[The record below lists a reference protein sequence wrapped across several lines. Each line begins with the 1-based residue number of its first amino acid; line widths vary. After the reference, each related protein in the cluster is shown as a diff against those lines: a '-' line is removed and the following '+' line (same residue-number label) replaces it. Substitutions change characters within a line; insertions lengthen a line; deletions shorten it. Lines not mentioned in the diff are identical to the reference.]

1 MVQEGKISADDA
13 ADLIEAFDEVD
24 SQEPEAVGVG
34 ADAGSSRSSAT
45 SGRREST
52 AGKDPFS
59 AFMDTMEKFGR
70 DAAKS
75 VDWRD
80 ISRQVRES
88 AQQGIDALKNGL
100 DQVNSGRGFVWGGAT
115 EVREIS
121 LPLSV
126 PEGKLLRVENQAG
139 DIRISSGSELG
150 NVTARAEFRGVTS
163 EETKQ
168 RAAAYTLLI
177 EESESVVLVRQPDI
191 PNVTVDLVI
200 TLPNAVGVEVRSA
213 SGDISVIDT
222 RGACRISARSA
233 NVRLRNLE
241 GAVEVNLMSGDIT
254 LEDASSPQVTLE
266 NKSGDLTLRRVKGN
280 VSARTTSGDVELQ
293 DLEGKTASV
302 ETVSGDIRAGFVAP
316 VTGSVNF
323 RTVSGDVDIKVPDG
337 SDCRVSL
344 SSLSGDINS
353 ELDLVESTQSDR
365 RLTGRLGEGAGTLDV
380 SAVSG
385 DIRLS
390 MAKTEVHE

>member
-24 SQEPEAVGVG
+24 AQEPEAVGVG
-34 ADAGSSRSSAT
+34 GTTAGSA
-45 SGRREST
+45 RREST

-88 AQQGIDALKNGL
+88 AQQGIDALKHGL
-100 DQVNSGRGFVWGGAT
+100 EQVNGGRGFAWSGAT

-139 DIRISSGSELG
+139 DIRISSGAELG

-200 TLPNAVGVEVRSA
+200 TLPNPVGVEVRSA

-233 NVRLRNLE
+233 DVRLRNLD
-241 GAVEVNLMSGDIT
+241 GAIEVNLMSGNIT
-254 LEDASSPQVTLE
+254 LEDATSPQVTLE

-280 VSARTTSGDVELQ
+280 ISARTTSGDVDFH
-293 DLEGKTASV
+293 DLDGKTASV
-302 ETVSGDIRAGFVAP
+302 ETVSGDIRAGFATP

-323 RTVSGDVDIKVPDG
+323 RTVSGDVDLKVPDG

-344 SSLSGDINS
+344 STLSGDIDS
-353 ELDLVESTQSDR
+353 ELELGESTQSDR
-365 RLTGRLGEGAGTLDV
+365 RLTGRLGEGSGTLDV

-385 DIRLS
+385 DIHLS